1 MRFILLVGLL
11 LILCRPTLLVAQT
24 LQGQVQH
31 DSTATPVPFAS
42 VGVKGKA
49 SGTVADAQG
58 RFSFPDS
65 PDLAATDT
73 VVVTCV
79 GYQPARLVVRQL
91 RQQPVTIRLRKQPQ
105 ILQEV
110 TVRHQHLRQ
119 ETLGHTGKAGLA
131 DWGTG
136 SMPNDSTYRRDMR
149 GKEFG
154 TFLTPAR
161 NCYVD
166 DFNLYIRGNS
176 FREVRL
182 RLLFYTVRD
191 GRPAELLLPA
201 DIQFTIP
208 NKYVGWFRVDL
219 RPYNIQLAKQQKI
232 AVAMQWLSSEGDT
245 TTRQWFGI
253 PAVFPA
259 ALHRIFSRNKSQ
271 AKWESYPCQP
281 SLYLTVQSW
290 R

>member
-1 MRFILLVGLL
+1 MRFILLVGFS

-24 LQGQVQH
+24 LQGIVQH
-31 DSTATPVPFAS
+31 DSTAAPVPFAS

-49 SGTVADAQG
+49 LGTVADAQG
-58 RFSFPDS
+58 HFSFSDT

-73 VVVTCV
+73 IVITCV
-79 GYQPARLVVRQL
+79 GYQPTRLVVRQV
-91 RQQPVTIRLRKQPQ
+91 RQQPVTVRLQKQPQ
-105 ILQEV
+105 TLREV
-110 TVRHQHLRQ
+110 VIRHQQLRK
-119 ETLGHTGKAGLA
+119 ETLGHRGETGLA
-131 DWGTG
+131 HWGVS
-136 SMPNDSTYRRDMR
+136 SMTQDSTRRRDMR
-149 GKEFG
+149 GREFG

-166 DFNLYIRGNS
+166 DFNLYIESNS
-176 FREVRL
+176 FQEVRL

-208 NKYVGWFRVDL
+208 NQYAGWFTVDL
-219 RPYNIQLAKQQKI
+219 RPYNLQLIKHQKI
-232 AVAMQWLSSEGDT
+232 AVAMQWLSSEGT
-245 TTRQWFGI
+245 TATRQWFGI

-259 ALHRIFSRNKSQ
+259 ALHRVFSRDKSQ
-271 AKWESYPCQP
+271 AEWRSYPCQP